1 MYAVIMDQQMNHGCT
16 SFGDLGL
23 SALTLAHE
31 SGTLVFVDEL
41 DC

>member
-1 MYAVIMDQQMNHGCT
+1 MNHGRT
-16 SFGDLGL
+16 GFGDLGL

-31 SGTLVFVDEL
+31 PGALVLVDEL